1 MRLWVLLSGVAG
13 MLAVILTVGV
23 SGTQS
28 AKASV
33 PHEEWLKPE
42 IPVPVQ
48 RIMREPI
55 RSGDTAITAL
65 ERLGFAPAEAYRIAN
80 ASKSAY
86 ALRDIRAG
94 HFFKRVDQGEET
106 HLYYTID
113 DQTRL
118 HMFRQGKDWQANK
131 EQRPSVTRRLFAQGR
146 IEESLF
152 EAAARAGLDSRT
164 TMNLVD
170 IFAWDID
177 FARDM
182 RAGDS
187 FRVLY
192 DERYDEE
199 GNLMGTRILAAEF
212 VNQGHR
218 YRAVLYVKTDG
229 SSAYYTPEGKSM
241 RKAYL
246 RAPLKFTRISSRFTL
261 RRKHP
266 VLGFTR
272 AHRGVDYAAPSGT
285 PVRAV
290 GDGRVVFIGW
300 KGGYGR
306 FIQIQHVNRDH
317 STAYAHLRRFARG
330 LHRGSKVRQGQVIG
344 YVGMSGLATGPH
356 LHFEFRVRGAAVN
369 PLTLKRTPSKPVPAN
384 EMASFRQ
391 QTAPWL
397 ARLDQPLL
405 DVMAVAWE

>member
-1 MRLWVLLSGVAG
+1 

-65 ERLGFAPAEAYRIAN
+65 ERLGFAPAEAYRIAD

-146 IEESLF
+146 IEDSLF